1 MKQFALI
8 CLTIAS
14 VLLLK
19 SCNNPSVADLLDT
32 IDTYINESPD
42 SALFTLQNIDKTTIC
57 SKSCLNHYN
66 LLLAQ
71 AKDKCYIDET
81 NDSVMLSVVD
91 YYAKVRDKEKL
102 FMAYYYLGRIQQNDG
117 RYTESILS
125 YLEAEQL
132 IEDSDNE
139 LQKGLLYAHFGKLY
153 EHQMDF
159 SSALSAYEQAAYY
172 YDRAG
177 SLPHQYYT
185 TIDIGQLYLRMGDY
199 AAAEPL
205 IKDVLEWAC
214 QSDNNSLVGHAC
226 DLLCMLYEATG
237 DFQSLNY
244 LLDSKYAA
252 FGPDSLIRN
261 LSLAYKYAMNNEAYK
276 MRSELN
282 DAWKSAISA
291 TDTAT
296 IYHREY
302 QLYKLLGEN
311 DKALC
316 SHENLLIIQDSL
328 VRHALQQPLQYIQA
342 EYFKAKA
349 SYIDLQASSRNIIA
363 ILVITLLLIII
374 CCIVIAFRKSIERKN
389 MEVELYMEQAIGLRN
404 DLYNKVNEATVLS
417 SIIDDKDSDIRNME
431 YSIAELFT
439 KQYKLL
445 DKLCTV
451 YYETHGCS
459 KDRDAIYK
467 QVKTEI
473 ERFSSDKKFLRE
485 LECIVNSHTNGAMRM
500 IRLELPHLSEKDFR
514 LLCFLLAGFSAKA
527 ISVFTGDSTG
537 NIYVRKSRLKT
548 EIQAIDS
555 QTSNKILAHLL

>member
-14 VLLLK
+14 VLLLQ
-19 SCNNPSVADLLDT
+19 SCKNRSVADLLDT

-42 SALFTLQNIDKTTIC
+42 SALFTLQSIDKTTIR

-117 RYTESILS
+117 RYSESILS

-139 LQKGLLYAHFGKLY
+139 LQKGLLYAQFGKLY
-153 EHQMDF
+153 GHQMDF

-172 YDRAG
+172 YGRAG

-185 TIDIGQLYLRMGDY
+185 TIDIGQLYLRLGDY
-199 AAAEPL
+199 TAAEPL
-205 IKDVLEWAC
+205 IKDVFEWAC
-214 QSDNNSLVGHAC
+214 QSDDNFLAGHAC

-237 DFQSLNY
+237 NFQSLNH
-244 LLDSKYAA
+244 LLDSKYTEL
-252 FGPDSLIRN
+252 GPDSLIRN

-316 SHENLLIIQDSL
+316 SHVNLLIIQDSL

-363 ILVITLLLIII
+363 MLVITLLLIII

-485 LECIVNSHTNGAMRM
+485 LECIVNSHTNGVMRM
-500 IRLELPHLSEKDFR
+500 IRLELPHLSEMDFR